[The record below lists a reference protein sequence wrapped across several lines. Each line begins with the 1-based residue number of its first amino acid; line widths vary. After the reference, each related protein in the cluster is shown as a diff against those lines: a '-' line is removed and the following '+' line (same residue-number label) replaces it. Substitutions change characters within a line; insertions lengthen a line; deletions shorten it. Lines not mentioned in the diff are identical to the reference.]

1 VPDISAIADPYTG
14 VYVYNSNQGGWW
26 IVGGTSL
33 ATPVLAGIV
42 NRAGHFYQ
50 STLMELK
57 KVYSAAF
64 LSTGYFDITYGFCGP
79 YMGDRPRTGWDFCTG
94 VGSPRTY
101 RGK

>member
-1 VPDISAIADPYTG
+1 
-14 VYVYNSNQGGWW
+14 
-26 IVGGTSL
+26 
-33 ATPVLAGIV
+33 
-42 NRAGHFYQ
+42 
-50 STLMELK
+50 MELK